1 MLVEC
6 IRCNRVSFAEDVA
19 WLTATITCEDA
30 SETVALCSDCQR
42 TLRWTARN
50 LVTFAVRQTRA
61 QMMVMT
67 GGVQ

>member
-1 MLVEC
+1 MLEC
-6 IRCNRVSFAEDVA
+6 IRCNKVAFAADVA
-19 WLTATITCEDA
+19 WLTATITCEEA

-61 QMMVMT
+61 QMTVMR